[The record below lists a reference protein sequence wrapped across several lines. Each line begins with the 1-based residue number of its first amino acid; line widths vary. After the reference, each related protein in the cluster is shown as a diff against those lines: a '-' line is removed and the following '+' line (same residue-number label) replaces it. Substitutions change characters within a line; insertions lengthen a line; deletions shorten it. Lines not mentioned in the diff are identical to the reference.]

1 MYEIIIKRL
10 LDICLS
16 LCALIVL
23 SPILVICVIFGTIA
37 MGGNPFF
44 LQKRVGK
51 NERIFYLIKFRSMS
65 NKKDK
70 EGNLLPDEIR
80 LNTYGKF
87 IRSTSVDE
95 LPELINI
102 LIGDMSIIGP
112 RPLLVEY
119 LPYYYFNEK
128 KRHDVRPGLSGLA
141 QVNGRN
147 FLSWEEIFEYDVQYV
162 NNISFMGDVK
172 IILDTILG
180 IFKSGNVADVSTL
193 MTDENG
199 ELYVLVDGEK
209 KKLHQPLN
217 IERKGANHEE

>member
-1 MYEIIIKRL
+1 MYERVIKRL
-10 LDICLS
+10 LDVCLS
-16 LCALIVL
+16 FCALIIL
-23 SPILVICVIFGTIA
+23 SPILVMCVIVGFFT
-37 MGGNPFF
+37 MRGNPFF

-65 NKKDK
+65 NKKDE
-70 EGNLLPDEIR
+70 EGNLLPDEMR
-80 LNTYGKF
+80 LNTYGKI
-87 IRSTSVDE
+87 IRSTSLDE

-119 LPYYYFNEK
+119 LPYYYLNEK
-128 KRHDVRPGLSGLA
+128 KRHSVRPGLSGLA

-147 FLSWEEIFEYDVQYV
+147 FLSWEEIFEYDVQYI
-162 NNISFMGDVK
+162 NNISFMGDIR
-172 IILDTILG
+172 IIVETVLS
-180 IFKSGNVADVSTL
+180 IFKRDNVADVSTL
-193 MTDENG
+193 TTDEKG
-199 ELYVLVDGEK
+199 ELHVLIDGEK